1 MVIWFLHLFITSP
14 RVLPAPAPVPVV
26 TVVDDDFDAVWVPP
40 GHEGPI
46 VAIHGAP
53 GVRGL

>member
-1 MVIWFLHLFITSP
+1 MVIWFLHLFITP
-14 RVLPAPAPVPVV
+14 PLMLPAPIPVV
-26 TVVDDDFDAVWVPP
+26 TVDDFDAVWVPP